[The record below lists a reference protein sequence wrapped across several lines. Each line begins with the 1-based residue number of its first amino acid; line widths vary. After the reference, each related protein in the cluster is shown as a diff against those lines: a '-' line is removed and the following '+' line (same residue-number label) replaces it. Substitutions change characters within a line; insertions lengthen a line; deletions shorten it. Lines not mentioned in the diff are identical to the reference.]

1 MQKSNLNILAVKSQ
15 EEGVTEV
22 VYETLLAV
30 NVNIYYSSSF
40 PRNVLSCNSISL
52 LYFRST

>member
-30 NVNIYYSSSF
+30 NVNIYSSSIF
-40 PRNVLSCNSISL
+40 S
-52 LYFRST
+52 